1 MRLVVGFSFST
12 VRTISRNARLKRQN
26 KGIRHSS
33 EWFYRWVRLRFLSKN
48 LNTDF
53 AIKDSIFRSST
64 TTTTTTTLRLVSLIV
79 VICIAFCTISYKS
92 WPETGRWNTALCGP
106 VTYLNYTL
114 DYGAPFVSKL
124 FFSVVPFHRL
134 FRYVFYVE
142 ILWYEHILCQLYA
155 SLCRL

>member
-1 MRLVVGFSFST
+1 MPASNGKTEAFVVHRSGFT
-12 VRTISRNARLKRQN
+12 DELGCA
-26 KGIRHSS
+26 
-33 EWFYRWVRLRFLSKN
+33 RFLSKN

-53 AIKDSIFRSST
+53 AIKDSIFRSSTTT